1 MYLRHLR
8 PSSGPSEHCGAR
20 QLAKGARCPCSATCA
35 SWPPKAPCR
44 KRRLTKASQNGMT
57 LCAKAAEAVAE
68 KASAMA
74 AEAMANELSQQTYHM
89 QCVLCFVLTST
100 KSAADVAVGHVAA
113 SHTIIGIPLPGVHRH
128 RERGDMGLETR
139 VLDAQLRYTP

>member
-1 MYLRHLR
+1 
-8 PSSGPSEHCGAR
+8 
-20 QLAKGARCPCSATCA
+20 
-35 SWPPKAPCR
+35 
-44 KRRLTKASQNGMT
+44 MT

-89 QCVLCFVLTST
+89 QCVLRFVLTST
-100 KSAADVAVGHVAA
+100 KNVADVAVGHVAA

-128 RERGDMGLETR
+128 CERRDVMLEAR
-139 VLDAQLRYTP
+139 VLDA